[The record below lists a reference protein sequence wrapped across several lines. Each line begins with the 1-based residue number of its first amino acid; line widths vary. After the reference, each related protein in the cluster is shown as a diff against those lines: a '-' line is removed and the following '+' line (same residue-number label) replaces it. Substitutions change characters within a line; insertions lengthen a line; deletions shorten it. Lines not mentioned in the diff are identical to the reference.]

1 VNLDRNKSNQTDFE
15 ERSFLTISVVGQVK
29 MLFQKVGSLYETN
42 YLRRVNGIMQRNQV
56 RLDYGNKW
64 FVNEEMALLQI
75 LASIIMHSDEHTPG
89 VIEMDV
95 LGAF

>member
-1 VNLDRNKSNQTDFE
+1 M
-15 ERSFLTISVVGQVK
+15 TISVVGQVK
-29 MLFQKVGSLYETN
+29 MLFQKVESLYETN